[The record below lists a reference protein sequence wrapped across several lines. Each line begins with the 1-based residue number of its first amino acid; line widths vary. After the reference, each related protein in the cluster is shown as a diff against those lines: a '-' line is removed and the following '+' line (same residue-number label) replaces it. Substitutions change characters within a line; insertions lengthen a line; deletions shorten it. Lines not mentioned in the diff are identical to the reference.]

1 MRCLAPAL
9 ALLLAAPVFCAD
21 TVYLKDTNLKL
32 EGRVHRETDDFI
44 ILMVHDE
51 SGQVRIPRDK
61 ILKIELDINTQLD
74 KLAEDDFAGRYKV
87 ALWAL
92 EKGMLAEAIPLLEEL
107 KGKEGVPGDLL
118 KVLAQTYERR
128 EQKDKALQNYSD
140 YAKLHPE
147 DTAVAEKVKE
157 LTKEVNPAGTEGP
170 TAPKVAEGLEATGA
184 WVAEKWPEDANPCAL
199 QTTTDPNTGDKTVCI
214 QGAGGNKQKT
224 AFSRT
229 GDPLNLAD
237 SQEMV
242 FKVMLNSPVPLSLA
256 IAFNNAEGKFYE
268 TRPKQIT
275 PNAWNKMTFDLSSK
289 DFKAEKSGWK
299 HELPL
304 EGRERV
310 GRIFFLVYNSQRPFT
325 LYVDSVFFTR
335 KQP

>member
-1 MRCLAPAL
+1 MRRLAPVL
-9 ALLLAAPVFCAD
+9 AVLLAAPIVYAD

-32 EGRVHRETDDFI
+32 EGKVHRETEDFI
-44 ILMVHDE
+44 ILLVHNE
-51 SGQVRIPRDK
+51 AGQIRIPRSK
-61 ILKIELDINTQLD
+61 ILKIEYDIKTQLE
-74 KLAEDDFAGRYKV
+74 KLAEDDYAGRYKV

-92 EKGMLAEAIPLLEEL
+92 EKGMFADAIKLLEEL
-107 KGKEGVPGDLL
+107 KGKEGVAADLL

-140 YAKLHPE
+140 YLKLHPE
-147 DTAVAEKVKE
+147 DAVVAEKVKE
-157 LTKEVNPAGTEGP
+157 LTKEVNPNGADGP
-170 TAPKVAEGLEATGA
+170 TTTKVVEGLEATGA
-184 WVAEKWPEDANPCAL
+184 WVGERWPEDANPCAL
-199 QTTTDPNTGDKTVCI
+199 QTTTDPNAGDKTVCA

-242 FKVMLNSPVPLSLA
+242 FKIMLNSPVPLSLA
-256 IAFNNAEGKFYE
+256 IAFSNADGKFYE

-275 PNAWNKMTFDLSSK
+275 ANAWNKVTFDLSSK

-304 EGRERV
+304 DGRERV
-310 GRIFFLVYNSQRPFT
+310 SRIYFLVYNSQRPFT

-335 KQP
+335 KQQ